1 VGDALGSSSACDAEG
16 LGIGLGGAALEAVG
30 SGVAER
36 KDCLSG
42 EAAGLGVGFGEG
54 VGLATISIFWR
65 LFKKR
70 SRSRFS
76 SSVCWVTPWLK
87 PNAKKNRTDRSGIFP
102 SARGLQIRWR
112 VLFVS
117 FNLNALFSI

>member
-1 VGDALGSSSACDAEG
+1 LGSSSACVAEG
-16 LGIGLGGAALEAVG
+16 LAIGLGGADLEAVD

-65 LFKKR
+65 LFKKS

-76 SSVCWVTPWLK
+76 SSLCWVTPWFE
-87 PNAKKNRTDRSGIFP
+87 PSAKKNSTDKRGIFP
-102 SARGLQIRWR
+102 SACDLQIRWQ

-117 FNLNALFSI
+117 FNLNALFGI

>member
-1 VGDALGSSSACDAEG
+1 VAFGSSSSCAADG
-16 LGIGLGGAALEAVG
+16 LGTGLGGADLEAVV
-30 SGVAER
+30 SGVADR

-42 EAAGLGVGFGEG
+42 DAAGLGVGFAEG

-76 SSVCWVTPWLK
+76 SSVCCVTPWFEAS
-87 PNAKKNRTDRSGIFP
+87 AKKNSTDQSGIFP

-117 FNLNALFSI
+117 FNLNALFGI

>member
-1 VGDALGSSSACDAEG
+1 LGSSSACAAEG
-16 LGIGLGGAALEAVG
+16 LGTGLGGAALETVA
-30 SGVAER
+30 SGVAGWD
-36 KDCLSG
+36 DCLNG
-42 EAAGLGVGFGEG
+42 DAAGLGVGFGEG

-65 LFKKR
+65 LFKKS

-76 SSVCWVTPWLK
+76 SSVCWVTPWFE
-87 PNAKKNRTDRSGIFP
+87 PSAKKKSTDKSGIFP

-117 FNLNALFSI
+117 FNLNALFGI

>member
-16 LGIGLGGAALEAVG
+16 LGIGVGGAALEAVA

-42 EAAGLGVGFGEG
+42 EAAGFGVGFGEG

-65 LFKKR
+65 LFKKS

-76 SSVCWVTPWLK
+76 SSVCCVTPWFE
-87 PNAKKNRTDRSGIFP
+87 PSTKKNSTDKSGIFP
-102 SARGLQIRWR
+102 STRGLQIRWR

-117 FNLNALFSI
+117 FNLNALFGI

>member
-1 VGDALGSSSACDAEG
+1 M
-16 LGIGLGGAALEAVG
+16 GGTVLEAVG

-36 KDCLSG
+36 NDCLNG
-42 EAAGLGVGFGEG
+42 DAAGLGVGFGEG

-65 LFKKR
+65 LFRKR

-76 SSVCWVTPWLK
+76 SSVCCVTPWFEGI
-87 PNAKKNRTDRSGIFP
+87 AKKNSTDKSGIFP
-102 SARGLQIRWR
+102 STRGLQIRWR

-117 FNLNALFSI
+117 FNLNALFGI